1 MLNVTW
7 QQEDDLA
14 LAVSTG
20 IDSMSLLHMLNTTYK
35 DTYRKLI
42 CLHVN
47 HGLREASREEAKFI
61 KQFCEKHH
69 IEIYI
74 KTLDLS
80 ETVSHNKSIQDI
92 SRQLRYEWFD
102 EMMKQTGSDVLL
114 TAHHMDDQ
122 KETIAYRLFTGRI
135 GRAPLG
141 IQQVQKRN
149 EYMICRP
156 LLNVSKSFIKQ
167 YQQENDFKYYE
178 DDSNKDSKYTRNY
191 LRNQLLPVIE
201 ERPEFLTDHL
211 LDLNQWMNDARKL
224 IITAADDFIAK
235 EIKLSDHVEINRDA
249 FNQLNDLIK
258 IQVLDQLMAQYV
270 KRRYSEKSYKE
281 WMHVFNNFSKQ
292 SVIPISDDWQFIVAY
307 DKLLLCEDIEFNVN
321 SKFINRNEQYV
332 FGNWLIETKDIASP
346 LFVRTRMSGDRVQY
360 YNRGNKHHKKVNR
373 IMIDNK
379 IDIHKRNNCPIIL
392 YGDDII
398 AIGDFWMDSNF
409 KNALTI
415 TYIGDDFNERLD

>member
-7 QQEDDLA
+7 QQDDDLA

-47 HGLREASREEAKFI
+47 HGLREGSREEAEFI
-61 KQFCEKHH
+61 KRFCEKHH

-92 SRQLRYEWFD
+92 SRQMRYEWFD
-102 EMMKQTGSDVLL
+102 EMMKQTSSDVLL

-141 IQQVQKRN
+141 IQQIQKRN
-149 EYMICRP
+149 DYMICRP

-167 YQQENDFKYYE
+167 YQQENAFKYYE

-201 ERPEFLTDHL
+201 ERQEFSTDHL
-211 LDLNQWMNDARKL
+211 LDLNQWMNDAREL
-224 IITAADDFIAK
+224 IVAEADAFIAK
-235 EIKLSDHVEINRDA
+235 EIKLSDQVEVNRDA
-249 FNQLNDLIK
+249 FNRLNDLVK
-258 IQVLDQLMAQYV
+258 VQVLDQLMAQYV

-281 WMHVFNNFSKQ
+281 WMRVFNNFSKQ

-360 YNRGNKHHKKVNR
+360 YNRGNKHRKKVNR

-392 YGDDII
+392 DGDDII
-398 AIGDFWMDSNF
+398 AIGDFWIDSNF